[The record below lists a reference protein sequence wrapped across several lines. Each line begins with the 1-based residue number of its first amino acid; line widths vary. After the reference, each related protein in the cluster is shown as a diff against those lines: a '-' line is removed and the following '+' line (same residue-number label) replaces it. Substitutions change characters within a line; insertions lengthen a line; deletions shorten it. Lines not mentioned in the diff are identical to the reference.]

1 MIWLVGILALGCVIV
16 AASVAHGW
24 ARQAV
29 PEAVWDI
36 PRLSQVFPGIVS
48 TLAGFTV
55 ASTTFLAGQAAA
67 RGAASFELLIAMFLI
82 AFLVLISCAMAF
94 ASVPTATASGE
105 RAARLRTLQKDVY
118 LIAVLAYAL
127 GINVAWLALRPLLL
141 VVGLQMAADLFTW
154 LLLVAVVGSG
164 ARIAMAL
171 RRSQGTSRSTRLV
184 LLALGLGGPIVYRA
198 LSLTVAPGLWPA
210 ENAAFDFA
218 IGAFL
223 IGAVA
228 FGLQTFL
235 VSEYDTPIID
245 RWLIVGHRV
254 LLGLASATVT
264 IVTFVW
270 LGVAAAT

>member
-1 MIWLVGILALGCVIV
+1 MVWLLGILVLGSVIV

-24 ARQAV
+24 ARQTV
-29 PEAVWDI
+29 PEAIWDI

-82 AFLVLISCAMAF
+82 AFLILISCAMGF
-94 ASVPTATASGE
+94 ASVPTAAATGE
-105 RAARLRTLQKDVY
+105 RAARLQTLQDDVY
-118 LIAVLAYAL
+118 LIAVLAYGL

-141 VVGLQMAADLFTW
+141 VIGLEQAANLFTW
-154 LLLVAVVGSG
+154 LLLVAVIGSG
-164 ARIAMAL
+164 ARISMAL

-184 LLALGLGGPIVYRA
+184 LLGLGLGGPIAYRL

-210 ENAAFDFA
+210 ENAAFYFA

-228 FGLQTFL
+228 FGIETFL

-254 LLGLASATVT
+254 LLGLAAATVSV
-264 IVTFVW
+264 VTFLW